1 MKLLESLILLTNILG
16 TQQQPPPPVEKVV
29 CQPGYAPSQLQISYP
44 APPCEPCVEDGVLY
58 PGNNIN
64 LTPDYGVKD
73 FQQCRSIC
81 REEIRCH
88 YFTFDK
94 ENSWC
99 YLKTSK
105 TSRGVK
111 EGGGTPRYISGSEN
125 ILCQSDDEN
134 EVEVD
139 EKVLD
144 QEISDDS
151 NVNNKEE
158 NRSKGE
164 ESGDLLTPILSV
176 YHENG
181 YRTVL
186 TAIPATFG
194 LTIKNDTEV
203 SGRLVQIEDF
213 MCNLPNNHFEH
224 GATTGNMF
232 AVIRRGVCKFSTK
245 VETAVKA
252 GFEGVV
258 ILDDQN
264 NTDVKRISGV
274 KTSLTENVPVVFLL
288 RKEAAILKRLLAESQ
303 NITATIQE
311 SKSFSWFKRKSTTTT
326 TTTSE
331 PLSPLQKLDQ
341 KKFLMGMR
349 DPNYWWPPRKR
360 DKHFLSRL
368 RPQPSQHIVTTTR
381 TPTKV
386 LEVSTLKSSPR
397 GIVEMTPLTMG
408 SIIVGLLFFILL
420 LTSLGTLIV
429 SKYTKRVRRRANH
442 TRCQEAIRQME
453 ANGSLSQ
460 DNSGFSPDTS
470 SPTSPPSRALPKST
484 YSLLECPVCLEL
496 AWPPKRIYQCR
507 EGHIVC
513 DVCKANPNLRNCP
526 MCRIPFATNFTSRN
540 RQLEELAR
548 TLKEEDQ
555 LERMNGCSVDTQPSA
570 PEYSDIPAEGSGDT
584 SELLDPLTRAQI
596 VITQAFISPELS
608 PAPVLTQIEVEVGQ
622 EPPGP
627 LVANQTPGPLVAN
640 QTPGPLVVN
649 LPPESS

>member
-1 MKLLESLILLTNILG
+1 MQLLESLILLSSVLASR
-16 TQQQPPPPVEKVV
+16 QQPPPPVENVV
-29 CQPGYAPSQLQISYP
+29 CQPGYAPSQLEISYP
-44 APPCEPCVEDGVLY
+44 APPCEPCIEDGVLY

-64 LTPDYGVKD
+64 LVPDYGVKD
-73 FQQCRSIC
+73 FQQCRSMC

-105 TSRGVK
+105 RPRGVK
-111 EGGGTPRYISGSEN
+111 EGRGKQRYVSGSEN
-125 ILCQSDDEN
+125 SLCQSDDEN

-139 EKVLD
+139 KKVLD
-144 QEISDDS
+144 QEISDD
-151 NVNNKEE
+151 NGGNYKEE
-158 NRSKGE
+158 NGSKGE
-164 ESGDLLTPILSV
+164 ESVDLLTPILSV

-203 SGRLVQIEDF
+203 SGHLVQIEDF

-224 GATTGNMF
+224 GATSGNMF
-232 AVIRRGVCKFSTK
+232 AVVRRGVCKFSTK

-326 TTTSE
+326 TSE
-331 PLSPLQKLDQ
+331 PLSPLHKLDQ

-349 DPNYWWPPRKR
+349 DPSYWWPPRKR

-368 RPQPSQHIVTTTR
+368 RPQPSQQIVPTTT
-381 TPTKV
+381 TTATTTV
-386 LEVSTLKSSPR
+386 DVSTLKSSPR
-397 GIVEMTPLTMG
+397 GMVEMTPLTMG
-408 SIIVGLLFFILL
+408 SIIVGLLFFVLL

-460 DNSGFSPDTS
+460 DNSGFSPDVTS
-470 SPTSPPSRALPKST
+470 ATAPPPRALPKST

-555 LERMNGCSVDTQPSA
+555 LEKMNGYPGDTQPSA
-570 PEYSDIPAEGSGDT
+570 PEYSDIPAEGGDT
-584 SELLDPLTRAQI
+584 SELLDPLSRTQI

-608 PAPVLTQIEVEVGQ
+608 PAPVLTQIEVELSQ

-627 LVANQTPGPLVAN
+627 PMVNQSPGPLVGT
-640 QTPGPLVVN
+640 QSPGPLVVN